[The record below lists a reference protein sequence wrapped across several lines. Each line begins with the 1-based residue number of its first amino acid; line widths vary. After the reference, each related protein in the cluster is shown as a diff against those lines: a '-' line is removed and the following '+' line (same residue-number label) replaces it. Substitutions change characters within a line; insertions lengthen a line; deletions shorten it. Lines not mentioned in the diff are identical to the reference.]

1 MSKHD
6 IYALTDEIKRC
17 YKDEDF
23 EAAAELA
30 DSVDWQKVKNW
41 DAFAIMTDVYE
52 HLGET
57 ENARDMSILA
67 YNRNLGG
74 KKLVYRLTD
83 LLIKTGD
90 LDEAEE
96 TFNEYCQMSDN
107 APDSYILEYHLLR
120 EKGAPDRE
128 LIRVLEEF
136 KEAGPDERYMYRLA
150 ELYAKNGENEKCA
163 EICDNIALWFKD
175 GDFAEGAVKLKKKVG
190 AALSPEQEKLFKTAT
205 VKDEDL
211 KKTSKVDFK
220 GQIDPGVHAKEATGE
235 ADAKVGKGAAA
246 TVAGAAAG
254 GAVAAGAAG
263 KIKNLV
269 KNVFN
274 DEDFD
279 EGLTGEVPV
288 DEINAA
294 ADAAGAGAAG
304 AGAAVAAGAAAAAG
318 AAVGA
323 IGAAATAK
331 RGTDDAEA
339 AVAAGAG
346 AAMGAGAEAA
356 DKASAGHDIDPE
368 IKKNLSAEVNDE
380 LKTESALR
388 GDGVYD
394 GEKPLEGQV
403 NMADWMTD
411 VREKKGQSTKEYSK
425 DELDRILEEK
435 DAKSKAYDRLMAEQK
450 KLAETSG
457 KPFDEASAKRKVE
470 LQLAVDAAR
479 RDLDIRTGKG
489 TAKQESAVMAAAGA
503 AVAGAAAAG
512 VAAKAA
518 GSEEK
523 TAFDPV
529 VNDKTANAVVTEKVP
544 QDEVILGAVL
554 EAAGT
559 EAEKEPGGSGAE
571 ATERMNRIECAVLSM
586 LGVDISDQDK
596 AIGMETP
603 REVADAAAL
612 LVAYISGKLTSSDAE
627 GSSSGDVETSTEDVV
642 TSTEDASPS
651 TGDVEP
657 SAKAAVLSA
666 ESVTPSPDDV
676 AHQAEDTVRK
686 TETQASETAATAVS
700 GAATAGIENAG
711 VATAAAGAAAVA
723 GAAATGGVLHEKA
736 QKAKEIFDV
745 GNTGETAVKEEM
757 KPHEIEALKEIQGT
771 KIAGSATEAVKE
783 ARTADKESK
792 EKAVRAAQKA
802 GKTSDEKIREAKTGI
817 EDAKADV
824 KKEIGDVTSE
834 RSAETDAERPES
846 EIAKKPVK
854 TDKKTGKPDI
864 GKMRM
869 KDVTD
874 EHIVA
879 NLTAEEAKVAEAKM
893 TQDEAA
899 DVIQKRITAPLDT
912 AAVASAVAAA
922 SAASAA
928 ENADI
933 NIKDEDTF
941 TDTAHIDKKM
951 LREIIESSESDEE
964 TEGKN
969 TRRFDTTSKQDTAQ
983 LDNVLRE
990 DMPRGKREKIK
1001 AMFDEYYDL
1010 PEIDAQIE
1018 EYIAALPVEIT
1029 REDSRNGNIIIA
1041 GSESVD
1047 KTALAKTIAKAVNI
1061 SYPKKKKKI
1070 IRTTGENLNRY
1081 GFARSADKLRGTFL
1095 VIENAGLIRPEV
1107 IDEIVDVMS
1116 KNTDRMIVIAEDTDA
1131 GIESFMNMNPALPK
1145 LFNHRINMRPFT
1157 TDELVEIAKE
1167 LAAQKGFRI
1176 DDEGALALYLE
1187 IEELRNSEP
1196 KVSIDDMD
1204 ALTDD
1209 AIAHARKRIKR
1220 ETGVNPKRQDE
1231 SVCVLTNEDFRY

>member
-6 IYALTDEIKRC
+6 IYAITEEIKR
-17 YKDEDF
+17 YYREEDF

-30 DSVDWQKVKNW
+30 DEVDWQKVKNW
-41 DAFAIMTDVYE
+41 DTFAIMTDIYE
-52 HLGET
+52 NLGEY

-74 KKLVYRLTD
+74 KKLVYRLTE

-96 TFNEYCQMSDN
+96 TFNEYCQMSNN

-120 EKGAPDRE
+120 EKGAPDQE

-190 AALSPEQEKLFKTAT
+190 AALSPEQEKLFNTAT
-205 VKDEDL
+205 VKEEDL

-220 GQIDPGVHAKEATGE
+220 GQIDPGVHAKETAG
-235 ADAKVGKGAAA
+235 DAGSKVGKGAAA
-246 TVAGAAAG
+246 TAAGAAAG
-254 GAVAAGAAG
+254 GAVASGAAG

-288 DEINAA
+288 AEVNAA
-294 ADAAGAGAAG
+294 ADAAGAGAAAAAG
-304 AGAAVAAGAAAAAG
+304 AAGAAVAAGAVGAAAAAKAASG
-318 AAVGA
+318 AADA
-323 IGAAATAK
+323 KAAG
-331 RGTDDAEA
+331 RGGV
-339 AVAAGAG
+339 VAAGAET
-346 AAMGAGAEAA
+346 ADEASV
-356 DKASAGHDIDPE
+356 KHDIDPE
-368 IKKNLSAEVNDE
+368 IKKNLSAEVKDE

-394 GEKPLEGQV
+394 GEKPMDGQV
-403 NMADWMTD
+403 NMNDWMTD

-435 DAKSKAYDRLMAEQK
+435 DIKSKAYDRLMAEQK

-489 TAKQESAVMAAAGA
+489 AVRQESAVGAAGA
-503 AVAGAAAAG
+503 AVAGAVTAGAAVAG
-512 VAAKAA
+512 AATRAEGSGGKKA
-518 GSEEK
+518 GGVFLTEE
-523 TAFDPV
+523 TARQ
-529 VNDKTANAVVTEKVP
+529 AVENKQQIQGQTSGVSAHEEAIHEKSIHEEAI

-554 EAAGT
+554 DAAGT
-559 EAEKEPGGSGAE
+559 EAEKERGGSE
-571 ATERMNRIECAVLSM
+571 TDSSERLNRIECAVLSV
-586 LGVDISDQDK
+586 LGVDISEQDK
-596 AIGMETP
+596 AIGNEAP
-603 REVADAAAL
+603 KEVADAAAL
-612 LVAYISGKLTSSDAE
+612 LVAYISGKLSSSEAPASSADHAKDDTAKNNRSAKEKSRLTEEKAPGKEEQNVRRTLAQTAEKETDSEKPATSDA
-627 GSSSGDVETSTEDVV
+627 TAT
-642 TSTEDASPS
+642 
-651 TGDVEP
+651 
-657 SAKAAVLSA
+657 
-666 ESVTPSPDDV
+666 V
-676 AHQAEDTVRK
+676 A
-686 TETQASETAATAVS
+686 
-700 GAATAGIENAG
+700 
-711 VATAAAGAAAVA
+711 ATAAAGTAAVA
-723 GAAATGGVLHEKA
+723 GGVLHEKA
-736 QKAKEIFDV
+736 QKAKEIFD
-745 GNTGETAVKEEM
+745 GEKTEEPETVTAAKEEM
-757 KPHEIEALKEIQGT
+757 KPHELEALKEIQGT
-771 KIAGSATEAVKE
+771 KITGSATEAVKE
-783 ARTADKESK
+783 ARTAEKESK
-792 EKAVRAAQKA
+792 EKAVRAARKA
-802 GKTSDEKIREAKTGI
+802 GKTTDERSSEEKTYP
-817 EDAKADV
+817 EDAKIDV
-824 KKEIGDVTSE
+824 KKEISDIPSDKSAEVSAE
-834 RSAETDAERPES
+834 RSDS
-846 EIAKKPVK
+846 GIVDKSVKK
-854 TDKKTGKPDI
+854 DKKTGKPDI
-864 GKMRM
+864 GKMRV

-879 NLTAEEAKVAEAKM
+879 TLTAEEAKVAESKM

-951 LREIIESSESDEE
+951 LREIIESSENDEE
-964 TEGKN
+964 AEGKS

-1095 VIENAGLIRPEV
+1095 VIENAGRIIPEV
-1107 IDEIVDVMS
+1107 IDEIVSVMV

-1167 LAAQKGFRI
+1167 LAGQKGFSI

-1231 SVCVLTNEDFRY
+1231 SICVLTNEDFRY